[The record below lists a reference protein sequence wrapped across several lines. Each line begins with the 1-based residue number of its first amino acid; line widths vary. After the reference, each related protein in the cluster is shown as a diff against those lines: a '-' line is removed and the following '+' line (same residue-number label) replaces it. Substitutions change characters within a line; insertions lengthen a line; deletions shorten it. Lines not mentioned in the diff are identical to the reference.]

1 MAPHLLAVGVPD
13 EDPFIVI
20 DGPVRLALSVH
31 HPEDLSPPQVVLRI
45 ACIVPTRASEIGSH
59 PPIPIDAPRLFL
71 RFHDAPFFCHSGAV
85 DMESRSKVARNTTS
99 TNALSL
105 SRDVAY

>member
-1 MAPHLLAVGVPD
+1 MAPHLPAVGVPD

-45 ACIVPTRASEIGSH
+45 ACIVPTRASGIGLH
-59 PPIPIDAPRLFL
+59 PPIPIDAPRLF
-71 RFHDAPFFCHSGAV
+71 FGS
-85 DMESRSKVARNTTS
+85 TTLPS
-99 TNALSL
+99 FVTPVL
-105 SRDVAY
+105 